1 MDTFVRSPPFP
12 QDPPRR
18 RRAARRWARSG
29 TPLRWAATSRR
40 KTAGG
45 GGPGG
50 HPPKTGRLSREDEA
64 WLESLRPWAVSLLRT
79 SSRIGDDAEDAVQ
92 EAFTVATQQWHSFG
106 AVPDVPE
113 RTARRRWLSV
123 VLFRTAERLHQA
135 RARALDRPGEL
146 GLEGASTVESHE
158 AKVQARE
165 LFARLQQST
174 TPERWRAWMLHE
186 VDGVSIEEIARQ
198 EGRPFGTVYNRIRLA
213 RLDFDAALARDAASE
228 RVRASLPSTRKR
240 RP

>member
-1 MDTFVRSPPFP
+1 MDTFVRSSPFP

-18 RRAARRWARSG
+18 RRPARRWARPG

-45 GGPGG
+45 GGAGG
-50 HPPKTGRLSREDEA
+50 PPPKTGRLSREDEA
-64 WLESLRPWAVSLLRT
+64 WLESMRPWAVALLRA

-92 EAFTVATQQWHSFG
+92 EAFTVAAQQWQTFG
-106 AVPDVPE
+106 SVPDLPE

-135 RARALDRPGEL
+135 RARALDLPGEL
-146 GLEGASTVESHE
+146 GLEGPSTAESHE

-165 LFARLQQST
+165 LFGLLQQST

-213 RLDFDAALARDAASE
+213 RLDFDAALARHAASD
-228 RVRASLPSTRKR
+228 RAHPPRRK
-240 RP
+240 